1 MKDVNIYENLSAL
14 AKTAKADKRMLETLK
29 VETVEALERLKR
41 ESELFAKKITDAGQH
56 DNISCLNELII
67 LMCLT
72 VL

>member
-1 MKDVNIYENLSAL
+1 
-14 AKTAKADKRMLETLK
+14 MLEMLK

-56 DNISCLNELII
+56 DSCVLFYELIA

-72 VL
+72 VLQS